1 MKRFLRQNGISLL
14 VIALLLSV
22 LIGAGSVLLGGGEA
36 DPLSNLFNT
45 VAAPVRGGVSAV
57 MDWAEGVYDYAFRY
71 DELTQELEELRAQV
85 AELEEQVREGE
96 EASRENERLRELLD
110 LQAKR
115 RDFVFESAKVTAHSA
130 DNWTSTLTLSKGS
143 SAGVEAGDCVV
154 DQTGVL
160 VGVVSTVGLN
170 WSAVST
176 VIDASTEIGGLVERT
191 YSAGVLEGD
200 FSLMRQGRLK
210 LSYLPDGA
218 QLVAGDEVLTSGK
231 GDVYPA
237 GLVVG
242 RVEGVFT
249 DPSGQTRYAVVR
261 PDIQLD
267 GLVQVFIIKDFDIV
281 E

>member
-14 VIALLLSV
+14 VIALLLSI
-22 LIGAGSVLLGGGEA
+22 LIGVGTLVLSGEA
-36 DPLSNLFNT
+36 DPLSNAFNT
-45 VAAPVRGGVSAV
+45 VTAPVRGGLAAV
-57 MDWAEGVYDYAFRY
+57 MDWAEGIYDYAFRY
-71 DELTQELEELRAQV
+71 DELTEELEELRAQV
-85 AELEEQVREGE
+85 AELEEQVRAGQ
-96 EASRENERLRELLD
+96 EASRENERLRELLN

-115 RDFVFESAKVTAHSA
+115 QDFVFESAKVTARSA
-130 DNWTSTLTLSKGS
+130 DNWKSALTLSKGS

-170 WSAVST
+170 WSTVST
-176 VIDASTEIGGLVERT
+176 VIDANTEIGGLVERT

-242 RVEGVFT
+242 QVEGVFT

-267 GLVQVFIIKDFDIV
+267 DLVQVFIIKDFDIV